1 MEAPSQQQ
9 NACLAHLLAR
19 LNNDLEFL
27 HSQQLLDKG
36 DLDLI
41 KSKLASAS
49 RRGSGRGV
57 EDGMARMNLGAAG
70 AGEAATGLPQREA
83 SGSGVAPLMGA
94 GAGPSG
100 QQQQGKPGQGKQLC
114 KAVWDYNKTQP
125 DDLGFKQGDIITI
138 EEEVN
143 GDWWK
148 GSLNGQTGLF
158 PCNHVERIESAEP
171 VRAPPPPPPSQGYN
185 PSYNSFTPPP
195 PSYGAPPAPA
205 GPPEFA
211 YQTPQ
216 GYGAPPPGN
225 TYNQYGGGEKQSY
238 APPPPPPQVLVQ
250 QQPPQVVVEEQKKHK
265 FGGKFGRQMGTA
277 FAGGIGFGAGSALA
291 SDAINSIF

>member
-1 MEAPSQQQ
+1 MAIPSQQN
-9 NACLAHLLAR
+9 NAYLAHLVAR
-19 LNNDLEFL
+19 LNSDLEFL

-49 RRGSGRGV
+49 GGIEG
-57 EDGMARMNLGAAG
+57 GIARMNLGGAGAG
-70 AGEAATGLPQREA
+70 AGEAGAGVVKREA
-83 SGSGVAPLMGA
+83 EGSGGVAPPTMGA

-100 QQQQGKPGQGKQLC
+100 QGQGKKLC

-171 VRAPPPPPPSQGYN
+171 VRAPPPPPPSQPYN
-185 PSYNSFTPPP
+185 PSYNSFAPPP

-205 GPPEFA
+205 PQFA

-216 GYGAPPPGN
+216 GYGTPPPGN

-238 APPPPPPQVLVQ
+238 APPPPPPQVIVQ

-291 SDAINSIF
+291 SDAINAIF